1 MCVRKGETEWFQ
13 ERGSNSAGRVR
24 ACQGRCR
31 RFESGLPLHISV
43 GKPGTANQLQKR
55 ELVAVPALR
64 IGMKHLLFQPL
75 ICALAA
81 VSALAQDYKLEP
93 LVTAAPGLSDAYAKA
108 IQTQGVRVSGASGA
122 WCEVWLAKSLPVGAK
137 PDDAAISFG
146 IAQGTLLGVI
156 RFPGKGADRRGQVIP
171 AGVYTLRYSL
181 FPVDGAHSGV
191 APQRDFALLTPLA
204 ADPDPAANPAF
215 DDLVKMSRKASGSP
229 HPAVLSLETPPAGAA
244 APSVAKEGEHDW
256 TLTVKAGDLTFS
268 IIVAGKTEG

>member
-1 MCVRKGETEWFQ
+1 M
-13 ERGSNSAGRVR
+13 
-24 ACQGRCR
+24 
-31 RFESGLPLHISV
+31 
-43 GKPGTANQLQKR
+43 KR
-55 ELVAVPALR
+55 
-64 IGMKHLLFQPL
+64 LFFLPL
-75 ICALAA
+75 ICALVAF
-81 VSALAQDYKLEP
+81 SALAEDYKLEA
-93 LVTAAPGLSDAYAKA
+93 LATAAPGLSDAYVKA
-108 IQTQGVRVSGASGA
+108 IQAQGVRVSGASGGAAGA